1 MFEFSLLPFFINGFT
16 SVLIPNKEVSLD
28 LTAPCVS
35 CWACPDTPSHAP
47 RPARPGHWNIPE
59 DQECEYNSVL
69 NMLTLWSD
77 SQAWNPSS
85 TPEVVILG
93 QVRGPQI
100 SGLQICKMEIMVVL
114 VYDYRAIPIKSSS
127 DFFVLHQCLCI
138 QKTQATEA
146 WLLSKSHCFKGGTQ
160 DDSCKQKRGNNG
172 SARIPNSHLNST
184 NIYHL
189 STKCQ
194 GWYKAQ
200 GCKHDH
206 YTIPPST
213 PVGGGGKRRF
223 KLQSIGKRTHR
234 GETKDLWELWRKEQ
248 LALC

>member
-1 MFEFSLLPFFINGFT
+1 MNSHFSHFLINGFT

-35 CWACPDTPSHAP
+35 CWACPDTLSHVP

-69 NMLTLWSD
+69 NMRTLWSD
-77 SQAWNPSS
+77 RQAWNPSS
-85 TPEVVILG
+85 TTEVIILG
-93 QVRGPQI
+93 QVRGHQI

-114 VYDYRAIPIKSSS
+114 VYDYRAIPIKVCPIIYTIKSSP

-160 DDSCKQKRGNNG
+160 DDSCKQKGAIMVLQG
-172 SARIPNSHLNST
+172 SPTHTSIQQISIICLPNVR
-184 NIYHL
+184 
-189 STKCQ
+189 

-206 YTIPPST
+206 YTIPQ
-213 PVGGGGKRRF
+213 V
-223 KLQSIGKRTHR
+223 LQ
-234 GETKDLWELWRKEQ
+234 
-248 LALC
+248 